1 MDTSTPATIGGI
13 HPRAETTDLVPI
25 TGLLSYRLSRVAN
38 ALSRSATV
46 RYRRQFD
53 VSLGEW
59 RAIALLGESAPQTL
73 NRLARLAAL
82 DKAQMSRVISG
93 LTERGFVLREQGPRR
108 TTQLSLTRRGKTL
121 YEGLIAAANERN
133 DAFLVCL
140 TPEERIALDAALEKL
155 ATLARALERS
165 ENA

>member
-1 MDTSTPATIGGI
+1 MDTSTPAAIGDT
-13 HPRAETTDLVPI
+13 HPGAETTDLVPI

-93 LTERGFVLREQGPRR
+93 LTERGFVLREQGARR

-140 TPEERIALDAALEKL
+140 TPAERVALDAALEKL

>member
-1 MDTSTPATIGGI
+1 MKPGAPPAISDAAGEAGTR
-13 HPRAETTDLVPI
+13 PLPI
-25 TGLLSYRLSRVAN
+25 TQLLSYKLSRVAN
-38 ALSRSATV
+38 ALSRSATL

-73 NRLARLAAL
+73 NRLARMAAL

-93 LTERGFVLREQGPRR
+93 LTERGIVRREQGPRR
-108 TTQLSLTRRGKTL
+108 TTQLSLTRRGRNL

-140 TPEERIALDAALEKL
+140 TPEEQIALDSALEKL

-165 ENA
+165 ESS